1 MLKKLVSL
9 SLAALLLSAINARVA
24 FAVAPTKQKE
34 TQVEKVKADVAK
46 YSLGKR
52 PRVTVKLQDG
62 SKLKGNISEAKE
74 DSFTLSDSKTG
85 QTRTLAYADVVEVK
99 KQGGLSLMAK
109 VGIGLAITVGALAL
123 LYGIGCG
130 NDPYC

>member
-1 MLKKLVSL
+1 
-9 SLAALLLSAINARVA
+9 
-24 FAVAPTKQKE
+24 
-34 TQVEKVKADVAK
+34 
-46 YSLGKR
+46 
-52 PRVTVKLQDG
+52 VTVKLQDG